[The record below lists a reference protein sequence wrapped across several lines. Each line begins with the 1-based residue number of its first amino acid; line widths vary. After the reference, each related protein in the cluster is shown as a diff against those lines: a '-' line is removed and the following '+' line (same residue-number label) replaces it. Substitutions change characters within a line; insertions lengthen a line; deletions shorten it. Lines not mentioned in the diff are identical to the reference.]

1 MLSCQHALLL
11 DIDLSLPTKEG
22 QTWKISNHFDN
33 VVPSFSFDPWYFLFT
48 ITLESTVELDKE
60 SLSPSWLNVV
70 PFAT

>member
-48 ITLESTVELDKE
+48 IPLESTVELDKE